1 MIQTIRNPQQAI
13 QMLLGQ
19 MSKSNPRIANYLNS
33 AMQSGRNP
41 KDILQEG
48 IQNGTINKNTLNQF
62 KKTYSQYGR
71 FLPKEL
77 KISQQTF
84 NELESM
90 FNQDNNFGNNTISKN
105 NSNVGFRF

>member
-1 MIQTIRNPQQAI
+1 MIQTLRNPQQAI

-19 MSKSNPRIANYLNS
+19 MSKSNPQMANYLNS

-48 IQNGTINKNTLNQF
+48 IQNGTINRNTLNQF
-62 KKTYSQYGR
+62 KKTYSQYSR

-90 FNQDNNFGNNTISKN
+90 FNQSNNVNNNPISNNGNS
-105 NSNVGFRF
+105 FRF